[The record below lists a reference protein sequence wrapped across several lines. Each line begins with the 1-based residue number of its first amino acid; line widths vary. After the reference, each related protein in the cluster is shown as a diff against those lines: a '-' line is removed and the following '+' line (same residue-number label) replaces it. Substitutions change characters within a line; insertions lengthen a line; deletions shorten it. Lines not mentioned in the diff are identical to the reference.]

1 MLISDKKIFQRIS
14 IYSISSTE
22 TQKQNEQCLS
32 VCYTDDRILSLRVFF
47 FSALNIYIFS
57 LSCCSVFFFPSLK
70 LVCQVELKPSLNE
83 FSFNLVVLAR
93 EVELLCLFFLGC
105 VWKQCCSYLYFLLTE
120 PTSRSCTKTYAH
132 FNF

>member
-47 FSALNIYIFS
+47 FPALNIFF
-57 LSCCSVFFFPSLK
+57 LSRVVQSFFFPSLK
-70 LVCQVELKPSLNE
+70 LVS
-83 FSFNLVVLAR
+83 S
-93 EVELLCLFFLGC
+93 
-105 VWKQCCSYLYFLLTE
+105 
-120 PTSRSCTKTYAH
+120 
-132 FNF
+132 